1 VRQRDLEPLADEH
14 LEPPRRPVERVAFG
28 HAASV
33 APPL

>member
-1 VRQRDLEPLADEH
+1 MRRGDLEPLADEH
-14 LEPPRRPVERVAFG
+14 LKPPRRPVERVAFG